1 MFWYLSLVLIVL
13 LADDGRFEDYL
24 ENIEFNWEYL
34 KSNNPYT
41 LVNGRH
47 TIHFAFGEDLKQT
60 CQGQNASVIMFSQDN
75 DECEILGR
83 HQINNYK
90 LVEVSDILGIEVY
103 YKGGSLCRDRLWGDI
118 LRRTDFKFI
127 CSDLEENFFVMSS
140 VKSCRTIIEKRG
152 KAGCPTK
159 VIGKGGQ
166 TLIIAG

>member
-1 MFWYLSLVLIVL
+1 MICNLVFVTMLAW
-13 LADDGRFEDYL
+13 ADDGIYEDYL

-41 LVNGRH
+41 VLNGRH

-83 HQINNYK
+83 HQINDYK
-90 LVEVSDILGIEVY
+90 IVEVSDIIGIEVF
-103 YKGGSLCRDRLWGDI
+103 YKGGTLCRDRLWGDI
-118 LRRTDFKFI
+118 LRRTEFKFI
-127 CSDLEENFFVMSS
+127 CSNIEDSFFIMSS

-152 KAGCPTK
+152 KAGCHQK
-159 VIGKGGQ
+159 IVGKGGQ
-166 TLIIAG
+166 TLMIAG